1 MLGESQEVEKKK
13 TAIKLTLRKAVFFFF
28 PPPEKTD
35 DSPGLA
41 IAADE
46 ISWTLERP

>member
-1 MLGESQEVEKKK
+1 MLGESQEVEKTKNCHK
-13 TAIKLTLRKAVFFFF
+13 THPSESRFFFS
-28 PPPEKTD
+28 PPEKND